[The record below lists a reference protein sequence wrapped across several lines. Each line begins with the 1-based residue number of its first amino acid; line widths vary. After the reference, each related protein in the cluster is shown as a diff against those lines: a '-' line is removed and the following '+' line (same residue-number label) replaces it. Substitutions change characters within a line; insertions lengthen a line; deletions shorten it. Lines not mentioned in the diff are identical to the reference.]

1 MPDSEVPETHFCN
14 NHRGCDYG
22 EADLEALL
30 KYRADCRG
38 KANKRKYEQSDLGK
52 ATIPIRGTAFMR
64 LLLAH
69 GREAVMLR

>member
-52 ATIPIRGTAFMR
+52 ATIPIRGTPPA
-64 LLLAH
+64 LEPKHQDLQQNNKK
-69 GREAVMLR
+69 